1 MRVEK
6 ANVYILLKAKVRK
19 TKEGIIFAV
28 ILTCLLWNW
37 EARELLVLP
46 AQNEDRLLHRESSLI
61 FVSGDIGFPGTKKT
75 KGYMPLLLNAWQKW
89 SVTAV
94 LTLAVLS
101 AAPQLCST
109 CRTGILP
116 RWSRHQ
122 MFHGLCMCSFWNR
135 RLTSCFLKSYELTR
149 LVCFGLCLLISELC
163 RHLANIAPGNTA
175 WSPSVCHLVSWLGG
189 CSFTKDGVEDST

>member
-1 MRVEK
+1 M
-6 ANVYILLKAKVRK
+6 YTYFLKQKSGRPR
-19 TKEGIIFAV
+19 
-28 ILTCLLWNW
+28 
-37 EARELLVLP
+37 RELYLLLSSSVFCETEKPENCWCSQL
-46 AQNEDRLLHRESSLI
+46 RMKISWLLHRESSLV

-122 MFHGLCMCSFWNR
+122 MFHGLCTCSFWNR

-149 LVCFGLCLLISELC
+149 LVCLGLCLLISELC

-175 WSPSVCHLVSWLGG
+175 WSPSVCHLVSGLGG